1 MKLSDITLPQNAE
14 AVIASAEFQ
23 DKLVESAWDEA
34 TAVVA
39 AGYERAPED
48 VNDVREGAR
57 FMIPMLLPEEVETG
71 DGRKFKKGVTTVRD
85 LPIPLLWQI
94 NTDAGHDGSVIVG
107 RIDSIERVGDE
118 PGVELDDDAIDDG
131 YAGQPMSGWGNARGV
146 FDTGPHGREAERLV
160 RNKMLRGVSADLDMF
175 EASVDAPV
183 EAELAADED
192 DDEKLEKIE
201 EKKSSTIKND
211 KITVTQARITAATLV
226 AKPAFQE
233 VTISLDEDTQ
243 FPEEIVPDGIYE
255 EASDDAELLAA
266 AMVAAGAPVIPP
278 RSWFENPSLSGP
290 TPLTV
295 TDEGRVFGHIAAWNV
310 SHIGLP
316 GNTRPPRSRSNYQY
330 FRTGIIRTDNGD
342 VPVGQLTLAGGHA
355 PLHASAADAV
365 KHYDDTASA
374 IADVTA
380 GEDAFGIWVSGALRP
395 DATPEQVRAL
405 RASAPSGDWRPINGR
420 LEMVAVCQVNVPGF
434 PVARACV
441 ASGAITALVAA
452 GARPLAEL
460 RESATTRMEER
471 LAQLEALEFKRQRA
485 GADARLQAFVA
496 SAARE
501 KLDKFVD

>member
-34 TAVVA
+34 TAIVA
-39 AGYERAPED
+39 AGYEHAPED
-48 VNDVREGAR
+48 VDDVREGAR

-107 RIDSIERVGDE
+107 RIDSLDRI
-118 PGVELDDDAIDDG
+118 DDDEDD
-131 YAGQPMSGWGNARGV
+131 ALSGWGNARGV

-183 EAELAADED
+183 EAELAADDED
-192 DDEKLEKIE
+192 GDEKLEKIA
-201 EKKSSTIKND
+201 EKQSSTIKND

-243 FPEEIVPDGIYE
+243 FPEETVPDGIYE

-330 FRTGIIRTDNGD
+330 FRTGIIRTDSGD